1 MSILPSDIS
10 RCQGEENAKCCQNCR
25 RREPGVGTYQVY
37 ADIEPDSNGNC
48 EHQIKK
54 TGRIHVRVTKSELRV
69 IVTKSE
75 RGRPSVS
82 NDDEVEVLL

>member
-10 RCQGEENAKCCQNCR
+10 RCQGEEAKCCQNCR
-25 RREPGVGTYQVY
+25 RREPGVGEHQVY
-37 ADIEPDSNGNC
+37 TDMSPGSNGHC

-54 TGRIHVRVTKSELRV
+54 TGRIHVR
-69 IVTKSE
+69 ITKSE

-82 NDDEVEVLL
+82 DEVEVLG